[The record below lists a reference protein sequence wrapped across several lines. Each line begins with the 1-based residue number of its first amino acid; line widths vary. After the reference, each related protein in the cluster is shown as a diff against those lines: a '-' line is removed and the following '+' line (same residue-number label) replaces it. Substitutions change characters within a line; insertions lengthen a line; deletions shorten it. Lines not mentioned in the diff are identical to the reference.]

1 MTNENLDLIRD
12 HTYFNNP
19 EKLKNIKPLF
29 PKTGVKYTN
38 NTSNGTVGNHAAP
51 YPRVRIFYDGTFVP
65 NYPVDFKPPIA
76 GGPLTNFEPNSN
88 SIKPNAEPTV
98 GCCNI
103 KFAIDNCLLYVIICL
118 IFVFFIKSLYTLV
131 VI

>member
-1 MTNENLDLIRD
+1 M
-12 HTYFNNP
+12 
-19 EKLKNIKPLF
+19 
-29 PKTGVKYTN
+29 KYTN

-88 SIKPNAEPTV
+88 SIKPNAESCW
-98 GCCNI
+98 CCNI

-118 IFVFFIKSLYTLV
+118 IFVLLKVYIL
-131 VI
+131 

>member
-1 MTNENLDLIRD
+1 MIKKRKPMNLPDVPLIDNPKTGMIRHWKKKWRSIKLKEQYDEARRKLVTNENLDLIRD

-65 NYPVDFKPPIA
+65 TTQLILN
-76 GGPLTNFEPNSN
+76 
-88 SIKPNAEPTV
+88 
-98 GCCNI
+98 
-103 KFAIDNCLLYVIICL
+103 LLL
-118 IFVFFIKSLYTLV
+118 LV
-131 VI
+131 VL

>member
-98 GCCNI
+98 GV
-103 KFAIDNCLLYVIICL
+103 A
-118 IFVFFIKSLYTLV
+118 T
-131 VI
+131 